1 MSRHALCLAFAWL
14 AATSGAASANTPIET
29 RWASAFTDSVGVNTH
44 LRHARSFY
52 DRDFELLKQRL
63 LAARIRHIR
72 DGAMDQDGRFF
83 ERDRAERFREL
94 GEAGIRVTFIFR
106 PMVTRE
112 FVQGFPER
120 VRPAFEAY
128 ELPNELN
135 QQKNMPWAEVLRV
148 WMPMF
153 AEYVRSGSESARYPI
168 VGPSIADLGGDPQ
181 LLLGERSAD
190 LDLGNLHKYY
200 RAFNPATAGY
210 GRPGRPPCE
219 AFRYGALPYAMCQ
232 VRRIS
237 GDKPIICTEAGY
249 ASNGPSARAVTPEIQ
264 ARYLTRMLMLHLK
277 AGIAR
282 TFIYQLA
289 DHGSDEG
296 GAMGLLDADG
306 AEKPAWRQ
314 LSALMREL
322 EDDSARSG
330 RGRAPPLDVALDGE
344 LEHLETLLFAKGDG
358 SYRLVLWLETPS
370 VDPVTA
376 RALDV
381 ARQQVTVKL
390 PAGYR
395 VRRLVT
401 FESSGAP
408 SVRNLS
414 AAAPKVAIDDN
425 LTIAD
430 ITR

>member
-1 MSRHALCLAFAWL
+1 MSRAAWFAFVLL
-14 AATSGAASANTPIET
+14 AAVCGAARANTPIET
-29 RWASAFTDSVGVNTH
+29 RWASQFTDSVGVNTH

-52 DRDFELLKQRL
+52 DRDFALLKQRL

-83 ERDRAERFREL
+83 ARDRAERFREL

-135 QQKNMPWAEVLRV
+135 QQKNLPWAEVLRV

-153 AEYVRSGSESARYPI
+153 AGYVRGGSESARYPI
-168 VGPSIADLGGDPQ
+168 VGPSVADLGGDPQ
-181 LLLGERSAD
+181 LLLGEMAAE
-190 LDLGNLHKYY
+190 LDYGNLHKYY
-200 RAFNPATAGY
+200 RAFNPATRGY

-237 GDKPIICTEAGY
+237 GGKPIICTEAGY
-249 ASNGPSARAVTPEIQ
+249 PSNGPSARAVTPEIQ
-264 ARYLTRMLMLHLK
+264 ARYLARMLMLHLK

-296 GAMGLLDADG
+296 GAMGLLDAEG
-306 AEKPAWRQ
+306 GEKPAWRQ

-322 EDDSARSG
+322 DDPTPASG
-330 RGRAPPLDVALDGE
+330 EARAPPLDVAVDGE
-344 LEHLETLLFAKGDG
+344 LENLETMLFAKTDG
-358 SYRLVLWLETPS
+358 TYRLVLWLETPS
-370 VDPVTA
+370 FDPVAA
-376 RALDV
+376 RVLDV
-381 ARQQVTVKL
+381 ASQQVTLKL
-390 PAGYR
+390 PKGFHA
-395 VRRLVT
+395 RRLMT
-401 FESSGAP
+401 FAASGAP
-408 SVRNLS
+408 GSRSLS
-414 AAAPKVAIDDN
+414 GAASRLAIDDN
-425 LTIAD
+425 LSVVEIG
-430 ITR
+430 R